1 MIIMETKKTDKP
13 KVEKKPAV
21 AKKNAKIENARYIN
35 AKNCI
40 AGRLCSQVAK
50 ILLKGEKVFVFNAS
64 DVVISGNKVY
74 NQKDFLHETTKG
86 DPYHG
91 PFYPKNSEKI
101 IKRITRGMLPK
112 KPRGMEALK
121 NLKVFSSVPAEFK
134 NVKPEVLDKTV
145 NRLECKFVRLGDI
158 SKFLGAK

>member
-1 MIIMETKKTDKP
+1 MATKKTDNKP
-13 KVEKKPAV
+13 KTEKKQV
-21 AKKNAKIENARYIN
+21 KTDVKKTEKEKVRYID

-50 ILLKGEKVFVFNAS
+50 MLLKGEKVFVFNAS
-64 DVVISGNKVY
+64 DVVVSGNKVFI
-74 NQKDFLHETTKG
+74 QQDFLHETVKG

-91 PFYPKNSEKI
+91 PFYPKESEKI

-121 NLKVFSSVPAEFK
+121 NLKVFSSLPAEFK
-134 NVKPEVLDKTV
+134 DTKTEVLEKTV
-145 NRLECKFVRLGDI
+145 NKLECKYSKLGDI